1 MVCMCVCV
9 LLQSALGSHLVW
21 QMAVIQIP
29 LVITIVIINFQG
41 LFYEKDSEGAM
52 YVASN
57 GAVQPGETVWYKWTV
72 PADFAPAEGDPSCIN
87 QAYYSAIDPAKDTN
101 SGLIG

>member
-1 MVCMCVCV
+1 M
-9 LLQSALGSHLVW
+9 LLQR
-21 QMAVIQIP
+21 QIP
-29 LVITIVIINFQG
+29 LIIIIVIINFQG

-101 SGLIG
+101 SGLIGLLVSFWILTSSQPHRVT